1 MSFGDNA
8 SFLTSEDYK
17 GNIMN
22 GHSIFERPFIKDGD
36 KYYCFTP
43 MIPQRNLF
51 LIGEKLMMRDS
62 SYYQQNFLQNSSPI
76 SRDNYVE
83 RKVKSVMESF
93 LPSVK
98 FYSSVHYKIFEDG
111 IEKKPELDI
120 LGVSC
125 KAIYIIEVKAHE
137 LTHKDRVRLKGAKD
151 KFKSSVIE
159 ACTQC
164 LRSFKFITDNGTPK
178 FGTKEGE
185 IIIDKTKPIYKIAIT
200 FQHYSAILG
209 QMDKLQ
215 SAGMIEPQL
224 RDTWIASLFDLMVIS
239 DFIESEDEFISYLE
253 MRKTINTN
261 PITFHD
267 ELDLLGQFLN
277 ENLASKIQPNK
288 PMMIVGGAN
297 YIDEEYIYD
306 SYIPF
311 SSVK

>member
-1 MSFGDNA
+1 
-8 SFLTSEDYK
+8 
-17 GNIMN
+17 
-22 GHSIFERPFIKDGD
+22 
-36 KYYCFTP
+36 
-43 MIPQRNLF
+43 
-51 LIGEKLMMRDS
+51 MMRDS

-125 KAIYIIEVKAHE
+125 KATYIIEVKAHE

-164 LRSFKFITDNGTPK
+164 LRSFKFITDNKTPK

-185 IIIDKTKPIYKIAIT
+185 IIIDNTKPIYKIAIT

-215 SAGMIEPQL
+215 SAGMIEPHL

-239 DFIESEDEFISYLE
+239 EFIESEDEFISYLD

-277 ENLASKIQPNK
+277 EDLASKIRPNK

-297 YIDEEYIYD
+297 YIDEEYKSD
-306 SYIPF
+306 SYIPL